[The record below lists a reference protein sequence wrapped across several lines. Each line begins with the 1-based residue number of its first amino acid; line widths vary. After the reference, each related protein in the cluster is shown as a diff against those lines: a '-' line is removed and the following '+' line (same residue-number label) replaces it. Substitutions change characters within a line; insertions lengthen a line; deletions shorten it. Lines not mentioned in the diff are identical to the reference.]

1 MEFIG
6 EFAAIAAAFSWVV
19 TALVLASAGRNVGAT
34 IVNALRIWIA
44 FFILLIVIYFS
55 YGYVWPDINNNS
67 LMFLAISG
75 LIGLSIG
82 DQFLYRALVDAGP
95 RISTLVITITPALTA
110 VIAFDLLGE
119 SLHWSDVLGIAI
131 TMLGIGIVVLGKD
144 KKMNAENYPHLK
156 RGVAF
161 AFIGALCQAFGL
173 VFAKI
178 GMQSTDPE
186 INSFH
191 LSGASPLV
199 ATYIRMCFGCIG
211 ATVILG
217 FYLAFR
223 RKNAERKSIRLNKT
237 LLCIFIGALFGPV
250 LGVWLGLVSIKH
262 IDTGVAA
269 TLMAISPILIIP
281 FAKIFENEKITY
293 SSVFGAIVSIIGVTL
308 LVAWTPI

>member
-34 IVNALRIWIA
+34 VVNAVRIWIA
-44 FFILLIVIYFS
+44 TFILLILIYLNH
-55 YGYVWPDINNNS
+55 GYIWPDINQNS

-75 LIGLSIG
+75 VIGLAIG

-110 VIAFDLLGE
+110 VIAFELLGE

-131 TMLGIGIVVLGKD
+131 TILGIGIVVLGKD
-144 KKMNAENYPHLK
+144 KALNAQNYPYLK
-156 RGVAF
+156 RGVLF

-173 VFAKI
+173 VFAKM
-178 GMQSTDPE
+178 GMETNDPE
-186 INSFH
+186 MNTFH

-217 FYLAFR
+217 IYLAFR
-223 RKNAERKSIRLNKT
+223 SNNVERKSIKLNKT

-250 LGVWLGLVSIKH
+250 LGVWLGLVSIKN

-281 FAKIFENEKITY
+281 FAKIFESEKITY
-293 SSVFGAIVSIIGVTL
+293 SSIFGAIISIVGVTI
-308 LVAWTPI
+308 LVAWTPV